1 MQNSRSKADAA
12 EIAAKL
18 HSLTDAEGMA
28 KQAPRKT
35 RRRKSP
41 AIARKMFR
49 LLDQLDA
56 LAEKLARMP
65 DNCFDHDDYVCSVS
79 HAEAA
84 VLHAVGWKKNYETGE
99 ITRRAAE

>member
-1 MQNSRSKADAA
+1 MQISRSKADAA

-18 HSLTDAEGMA
+18 DSLTDAEGLA

-35 RRRKSP
+35 RRRKSG
-41 AIARKMFR
+41 AVARKMLA
-49 LLDQLDA
+49 LLDQLDV
-56 LAEKLARMP
+56 LAERLARLP

-84 VLHAVGWKKNYETGE
+84 VLHAVGWKKDYETGE
-99 ITRRAAE
+99 IKKGGD